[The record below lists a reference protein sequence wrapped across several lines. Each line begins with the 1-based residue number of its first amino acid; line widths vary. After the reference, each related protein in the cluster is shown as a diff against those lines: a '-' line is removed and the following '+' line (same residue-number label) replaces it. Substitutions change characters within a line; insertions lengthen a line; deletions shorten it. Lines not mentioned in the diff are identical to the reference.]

1 MPHTATRIVLMDA
14 RTAGPLFMMSAALLF
29 TLMSTI
35 VKLMPAHYTVWHL
48 GFIRCFGGM
57 LVLTLVFSRK
67 KNPFKGHN
75 IPLLI
80 LRGCTGSLAFFFVV
94 SALRLLPMSTAVVLF
109 YSYPAFAALFG
120 FLVYKEQINRFQI
133 VCIAILLAG
142 VAILFDFRLSA
153 NALGQAMAIIGAV
166 LAGFTVTIIR
176 SLREHNG
183 PVIIYFYFC
192 TMGTLATLPF
202 CITHPIVPASAVE
215 WTMTAG
221 IICVSVAAQL
231 LMNQGFFFCKGFEG
245 AAYMS
250 SETLFTAMVGI
261 VFLMEPVSW
270 HLFAGGLLIVGA
282 GLAMHRLGRIQT
294 K

>member
-1 MPHTATRIVLMDA
+1 ML
-14 RTAGPLFMMSAALLF
+14 SAALLF

-35 VKLMPAHYTVWHL
+35 VKLMPDHYTVWHL

-57 LVLTLVFSRK
+57 ILLTTVFSRR
-67 KNPFKGHN
+67 KNPFKGHK

-80 LRGCTGSLAFFFVV
+80 LRGCTGSMAFFFVV
-94 SALRLLPMSTAVVLF
+94 SALRTLPMSTAVVLF

-120 FLVYKEQINRFQI
+120 FLVYKEQVNRFQI
-133 VCIAILLAG
+133 ACIAILLAG
-142 VAILFDFRLSA
+142 VAILFDFGLSA

-192 TMGTLATLPF
+192 TMGTLATLPY
-202 CITHPIVPASAVE
+202 CIAHPIVPASAVE

-270 HLFAGGLLIVGA
+270 HLFAGGLLIVGS
-282 GLAMHRLGRIQT
+282 GLAMHRLGRIT
-294 K
+294 VK